1 MLVVCASWPNIPCV
15 DDLPFRVSVEDN
27 VAVTTIELSICLGFH
42 RNSAAAFHTP
52 DLGNT
57 EIIGKCWTSFWDILR
72 SILLYHPLS
81 SLSLCS
87 QVLCYKARKDSSLKW
102 IFLPYMHWM
111 NSDHQQATAV
121 YFSLS
126 WCFSVTRSTQCYV
139 ELTFLMS

>member
-1 MLVVCASWPNIPCV
+1 MLVVCANWPNIPCV

-57 EIIGKCWTSFWDILR
+57 EIIGKCWTSFWDTLR

-87 QVLCYKARKDSSLKW
+87 QVLCYKARKDSSWSGSFYPTCTEW
-102 IFLPYMHWM
+102 IAITNKPLQY
-111 NSDHQQATAV
+111 
-121 YFSLS
+121 
-126 WCFSVTRSTQCYV
+126 
-139 ELTFLMS
+139 TFLCPDALMSLNQHNAMLNLLS